1 MALDPLP
8 QQRLAIEAPLGPV
21 LVVAGPGAGKTFCLI
36 ARINHL
42 IHTLGIAPERICA
55 VTFTNRA
62 AEEIAVRLAHTLGD
76 RAEAITR
83 GTIHALCLGLL
94 RDHAAAAGL
103 RKGFGVADEQYQ
115 KVILGRLHVPLEQRG
130 ALLNRFSRHRVQ
142 KQDYEL
148 TPDDARLYREYAG
161 WLAHRN
167 MVDFDDLVAKAEELL
182 RSRGDIADT
191 IAARWDYLLV
201 DEFQDV
207 NAVQYDLLKR
217 LAAPHGNFFAVGDDE
232 QSIFTWTG
240 ADPYVLVRFSHDYEI
255 DRPIVLDK
263 NCRCSRQ
270 IFETARRV
278 LAQNPQLFEKQLS
291 AEQESAHEVGAF
303 TFRDEEE
310 EASWLLEDILA
321 DRAAA
326 GLGWGDYAV
335 LYRRHK
341 VGEYLEGRLV
351 RAGIP
356 CRLARGR
363 SLVEDD
369 VIRYVVAALR
379 IVRDPG
385 DPVALE
391 AFARC
396 VLSAHFLQEVL
407 ASPPF
412 AVSSSPPDPLSTAW
426 RGGTQDDFLA
436 AIRALARRRPAQDP
450 DTKKLWRLVFQVEN
464 LRALARSHRALA
476 PLVDEILSQSVGPY
490 RNALEERHD
499 ELTDPADN
507 PEAVQLAERLA
518 AAIAAEQDIV
528 IDPQEGLEIA
538 LRGMLA
544 AAGVRHVPSTSLGS
558 SEPRGMAPGL
568 VHPGETLVRADG
580 GEHGLALTLFKAL
593 QLLHAKELDAALDR
607 YVTFDFETTDKD
619 VEVCEVV
626 EVGAVRVVE
635 GEIVDRFHTLVKPY
649 RPITPGATKLHGYS
663 DADVRGARSF
673 AEVWPAFRAFVG
685 DDVLIAHN
693 GQHFD
698 IPVLR
703 RLAAGQDGVDS
714 LVFYDTLP
722 LVRSLSRD
730 SAKLEDLALRFG
742 IDAGRA
748 HHALDDAVT
757 LAKVY
762 HELERQRGIRARKAV
777 LVNLLDY
784 LGLALALEQGAG
796 SPQGVPDGPGERE
809 ILFKLA
815 KFYTLG
821 RYSDALAFYEM
832 ERERSGGDP
841 APPVDEVIR
850 RLGGRAL
857 MTRLRAEPD
866 PAQRYPAAVA
876 RLRALMDEPSAPDAA
891 SPPDPLSTTWRG
903 GTLEDSIDRLLGRVA
918 LSTSDGIEVAPDR
931 VNLLTLH
938 STKGLEF
945 SRVYIVGV
953 EDYQIPG
960 VRETKENRQA
970 EIEEARRL
978 LYVGMTRARD
988 RLVLTR
994 VERRFGMEAGGST
1007 FLEEMGLE
1015 GVASP

>member
-1 MALDPLP
+1 
-8 QQRLAIEAPLGPV
+8 
-21 LVVAGPGAGKTFCLI
+21 
-36 ARINHL
+36 
-42 IHTLGIAPERICA
+42 
-55 VTFTNRA
+55 
-62 AEEIAVRLAHTLGD
+62 
-76 RAEAITR
+76 
-83 GTIHALCLGLL
+83 
-94 RDHAAAAGL
+94 
-103 RKGFGVADEQYQ
+103 
-115 KVILGRLHVPLEQRG
+115 
-130 ALLNRFSRHRVQ
+130 
-142 KQDYEL
+142 
-148 TPDDARLYREYAG
+148 
-161 WLAHRN
+161 
-167 MVDFDDLVAKAEELL
+167 MVDFDDLVTKAEELV
-182 RSRGDIADT
+182 RTHGDIADA

-240 ADPYVLVRFSHDYEI
+240 ADPYVLVRFSRDYEI

-291 AEQESAHEVGAF
+291 AEQESAYEVGAF
-303 TFRDEEE
+303 AFRDEEE
-310 EASWLLEDILA
+310 EAAWLLEDILA
-321 DRAAA
+321 DRAAS
-326 GLGWGDYAV
+326 GLGWGDYAI

-369 VIRYVVAALR
+369 VIKYVIAALG

-396 VLSAHFLQEVL
+396 VLSPHFLQEVE
-407 ASPPF
+407 A
-412 AVSSSPPDPLSTAW
+412 AIGSS
-426 RGGTQDDFLA
+426 GDFLA
-436 AIRALARRRPAQDP
+436 SVRTLARRRPAQDP

-464 LRALARSHRALA
+464 LRALTRSHRALV

-499 ELTDPADN
+499 ELTDPAAI
-507 PEAVQLAERLA
+507 PEAVRLAERLA
-518 AAIAAEQDIV
+518 AAIAAEQEIV
-528 IDPQEGLEIA
+528 IAPQEGLEIA
-538 LRGMLA
+538 LRGMLI
-544 AAGVRHVPSTSLGS
+544 AAGLRHVPTSTTSRTS
-558 SEPRGMAPGL
+558 PTSI
-568 VHPGETLVRADG
+568 TS
-580 GEHGLALTLFKAL
+580 ALTLFKAL
-593 QLLHAKELDAALDR
+593 QLLHAEGLDTALER
-607 YVTFDFETTDKD
+607 YVTFDLETTDKD

-626 EVGAVRVVE
+626 EIGAVRVVG
-635 GEIVDRFHTLVKPY
+635 GEIVDRFHSLVRPY
-649 RPITPGATKLHGYS
+649 RPITPGATKVHGYT
-663 DADVRGARSF
+663 DGDVRNARPF
-673 AEVWPAFRAFVG
+673 AEVWPEFRAFIG

-703 RLAAGQDGVDS
+703 RLAAGREGVDT

-722 LVRSLSRD
+722 LVRSLPRD

-757 LAKVY
+757 LAGVY
-762 HELERQRGIRARKAV
+762 RELERLRAVRARKAV

-784 LGLALALEQGAG
+784 LGLALALEPEREQGAG
-796 SPQGVPDGPGERE
+796 SGEQE
-809 ILFKLA
+809 ILFKVA

-821 RYSDALAFYEM
+821 RYSDALSFYEM
-832 ERERSGGDP
+832 ERERSGGDSGP
-841 APPVDEVIR
+841 SVDEVIR

-876 RLRALMDEPSAPDAA
+876 RLRALIDEPSPAEPA

-903 GTLEDSIDRLLGRVA
+903 GTLKERIDRLLDRVA
-918 LSTSDGIEVAPDR
+918 LSTSEGIEVAPDR

-960 VRETKENRQA
+960 LREAKENRQA
-970 EIEEARRL
+970 EIQEARRL
-978 LYVGMTRARD
+978 LYVGMTRTRE

-994 VERRFGMEAGGST
+994 VERRFGMEAGGSS
-1007 FLEEMGLE
+1007 FLEEMGLQADAVGAE
-1015 GVASP
+1015 

>member
-1 MALDPLP
+1 MDFDPLP

-36 ARINHL
+36 ARINYL
-42 IHTLGIAPERICA
+42 INTRGLAPERICA

-62 AEEIAVRLAHTLGD
+62 AEEIAVRLKHTLGD
-76 RAEAITR
+76 RPEGVTR
-83 GTIHALCLGLL
+83 GTIHALCLALL
-94 RDHAAAAGL
+94 REHAEAAGL

-130 ALLNRFSRHRVQ
+130 SLLNRFSRHRVQ
-142 KQDYEL
+142 DYRL
-148 TPDDARLYREYAG
+148 TDDDARLYREYAV

-167 MVDFDDLVAKAEELL
+167 MLDFDDLVVKAEELV
-182 RSRGDIADT
+182 RTHGDIADA

-240 ADPYVLVRFSHDYEI
+240 ADPYVLVRFSRDYEI

-291 AEQESAHEVGAF
+291 AEQESPFEVAAF
-303 TFRDEEE
+303 AFRDEEE
-310 EASWLLEDILA
+310 ETAWLIDDMLA
-321 DRAAA
+321 DRAAS
-326 GLGWGDYAV
+326 GLGWGDYAI

-369 VIRYVVAALR
+369 VIKYVIAALG

-396 VLSAHFLQEVL
+396 VLSPHFLQEVE
-407 ASPPF
+407 A
-412 AVSSSPPDPLSTAW
+412 AIGSS
-426 RGGTQDDFLA
+426 GDFLA
-436 AIRALARRRPAQDP
+436 SVRTLARRRPAQDP

-464 LRALARSHRALA
+464 LHALTRSHRALV

-490 RNALEERHD
+490 RNVLEERHD
-499 ELTDPADN
+499 ELTDPAAI
-507 PEAVQLAERLA
+507 PEAVRLAERLA
-518 AAIAAEQDIV
+518 AAIAAEQEIV
-528 IDPQEGLEIA
+528 IAPQGGLEIA
-538 LRGMLA
+538 LRGMLI
-544 AAGVRHVPSTSLGS
+544 AAGVRHVPTSTTSRTS
-558 SEPRGMAPGL
+558 PTSI
-568 VHPGETLVRADG
+568 TS
-580 GEHGLALTLFKAL
+580 ALTLFKAL
-593 QLLHAKELDAALDR
+593 QLLHAEGLDTALER
-607 YVTFDFETTDKD
+607 YVTFDLETTDKD

-626 EVGAVRVVE
+626 EVGAVRVVG
-635 GEIVDRFHTLVKPY
+635 GEITDRFHTLVQPY
-649 RPITPGATKLHGYS
+649 RPITPGATAIHGYTGR
-663 DADVRGARSF
+663 DVRDARSF
-673 AEVWPAFRAFVG
+673 AEVWPEFRAFIG
-685 DDVLIAHN
+685 DDILIAHN
-693 GQHFD
+693 GQQFD

-703 RLAAGQDGVDS
+703 RLAAGRDGVDG

-757 LAKVY
+757 LARVY
-762 HELERQRGIRARKAV
+762 RELERLRAVRARKAV

-784 LGLALALEQGAG
+784 LGLAFALESERERGAG
-796 SPQGVPDGPGERE
+796 SPKGVPDGPRE
-809 ILFKLA
+809 QEVLFKVA
-815 KFYTLG
+815 KVYTLG

-832 ERERSGGDP
+832 ERERPGENSGP
-841 APPVDEVIR
+841 SVDEVIR

-876 RLRALMDEPSAPDAA
+876 RLRALIDEPSPA
-891 SPPDPLSTTWRG
+891 
-903 GTLEDSIDRLLGRVA
+903 GTLKESIDRLLDRVA
-918 LSTSDGIEVAPDR
+918 LSTSEGIEVAPDR

-960 VRETKENRQA
+960 LREAKENRQA
-970 EIEEARRL
+970 EIQEARRL
-978 LYVGMTRARD
+978 LYVGMTRTRE

-994 VERRFGMEAGGST
+994 VERRFGMEAGGSS
-1007 FLEEMGLE
+1007 FLEEMGLQADAVGAE
-1015 GVASP
+1015 

>member
-8 QQRLAIEAPLGPV
+8 RQRLAIEAPPGPV
-21 LVVAGPGAGKTFCLI
+21 LVIAGPGAGKTFCLI

-42 IHTLGIAPERICA
+42 VGTLGLAPERICA

-62 AEEIAVRLAHTLGD
+62 AEEIALRLKHTLGD
-76 RAEAITR
+76 RAEGVTR
-83 GTIHALCLGLL
+83 GTIHALCLALL
-94 RDHAAAAGL
+94 REHAEVAGL

-130 ALLNRFSRHRVQ
+130 SLLNRFSQHRVQ
-142 KQDYEL
+142 DYRL
-148 TPDDARLYREYAG
+148 TDDDARLYREYAV

-167 MVDFDDLVAKAEELL
+167 MLDFDDLVVKAEELV
-182 RSRGDIADT
+182 RTHGDIADA

-240 ADPYVLVRFSHDYEI
+240 ADPYVLVRFSRDYEI

-278 LAQNPQLFEKQLS
+278 LAQNPQLFAKQLS
-291 AEQESAHEVGAF
+291 AEQESAYEVGAF
-303 TFRDEEE
+303 GFRDEEE
-310 EASWLLEDILA
+310 EAAWLLEDILA
-321 DRAAA
+321 DRAVA
-326 GLGWGDYAV
+326 GLGWGDYAI

-341 VGEYLEGRLV
+341 VGEYVEGRLV

-369 VIRYVVAALR
+369 VIKYVIAALG

-396 VLSAHFLQEVL
+396 VLSPHFLQEVL

-412 AVSSSPPDPLSTAW
+412 PLSASKASPPDP
-426 RGGTQDDFLA
+426 GDFLV
-436 AIRALARRRPAQDP
+436 AIRTLARRRPAQDP

-464 LRALARSHRALA
+464 LRALTRSHRALV

-499 ELTDPADN
+499 ELTDPAVI
-507 PEAVQLAERLA
+507 PEAVRLAERLA
-518 AAIAAEQDIV
+518 AAIAAEQEIV
-528 IDPQEGLEIA
+528 IAPQGGLEIA
-538 LRGMLA
+538 LRGMLI
-544 AAGVRHVPSTSLGS
+544 AAGVRHLPTSTNLHQPPPTSLPS
-558 SEPRGMAPGL
+558 
-568 VHPGETLVRADG
+568 
-580 GEHGLALTLFKAL
+580 ALILFKAL
-593 QLLHAKELDAALDR
+593 QLLHARELDTALER
-607 YVTFDFETTDKD
+607 YVTFDLETTDKD

-626 EVGAVRVVE
+626 EIGAVRVVG
-635 GEIVDRFHTLVKPY
+635 GEIVDRYHSLVRPY
-649 RPITPGATKLHGYS
+649 RPITPGATKVHGYT
-663 DADVRGARSF
+663 DGDVRNARPF
-673 AEVWPAFRAFVG
+673 AEVWPEFRAFIG

-703 RLAAGQDGVDS
+703 RLAAGREGVDT

-757 LAKVY
+757 LARVY
-762 HELERQRGIRARKAV
+762 RELERLRAVRARKAV

-784 LGLALALEQGAG
+784 LGLALALEPEREQEAG
-796 SPQGVPDGPGERE
+796 SGERE
-809 ILFKLA
+809 ILFKVA

-832 ERERSGGDP
+832 ERERSGGDSGP
-841 APPVDEVIR
+841 SVDEVIR

-876 RLRALMDEPSAPDAA
+876 RLRALIDEPAPA
-891 SPPDPLSTTWRG
+891 
-903 GTLEDSIDRLLGRVA
+903 GTLKESIDRLLDRVA
-918 LSTSDGIEVAPDR
+918 LSTSEGIEVAPDR

-945 SRVYIVGV
+945 S
-953 EDYQIPG
+953 
-960 VRETKENRQA
+960 VRR
-970 EIEEARRL
+970 
-978 LYVGMTRARD
+978 
-988 RLVLTR
+988 
-994 VERRFGMEAGGST
+994 
-1007 FLEEMGLE
+1007 
-1015 GVASP
+1015 

>member
-1 MALDPLP
+1 MDFAPLP
-8 QQRLAIEAPLGPV
+8 QQRRAIEAPPGPV

-36 ARINHL
+36 ARITHL
-42 IHTLGIAPERICA
+42 VDTVGVAPERICA

-62 AEEIAVRLAHTLGD
+62 AEEIALRLKHTLEH
-76 RAEAITR
+76 RAEGITR
-83 GTIHALCLGLL
+83 GTIHALCLALL
-94 RDHAAAAGL
+94 REHAEAAGL

-115 KVILGRLHVPLEQRG
+115 KVILGRLHVPHEQRSS
-130 ALLNRFSRHRVQ
+130 LLNRFSRHRVQ
-142 KQDYEL
+142 KRDYEL
-148 TPDDARLYREYAG
+148 TADDARLYREYAA

-167 MVDFDDLVAKAEELL
+167 MLDFDDLVTKAEELL
-182 RSRGDIADT
+182 RTHGDIADAV
-191 IAARWDYLLV
+191 AARWDYLLV

-207 NAVQYDLLKR
+207 NPVQYDLLKR

-240 ADPYVLVRFSHDYEI
+240 ADPYVLVRFSRESAI

-278 LAQNPQLFEKQLS
+278 LAHNPQLFEKQLS
-291 AEQESAHEVGAF
+291 ADQESAYEVGAF
-303 TFRDEEE
+303 AFRDEEE
-310 EASWLLEDILA
+310 EASWLLDDILA
-321 DRAAA
+321 DRTAA
-326 GLGWGDYAV
+326 GLEWGDYAI

-341 VGEYLEGRLV
+341 LGEYLEGRLV

-363 SLVEDD
+363 ALVEDD
-369 VIRYVVAALR
+369 VIKYVIAALR

-396 VLSAHFLQEVL
+396 VLSPHFLQEVE
-407 ASPPF
+407 AAISGQGP
-412 AVSSSPPDPLSTAW
+412 
-426 RGGTQDDFLA
+426 GDFLPS
-436 AIRALARRRPAQDP
+436 IRTLARRRPAQDP

-464 LRALARSHRALA
+464 LRALPRSHRTLA

-490 RNALEERHD
+490 RNALEERYD
-499 ELTDPADN
+499 ELTDPADS
-507 PEAVQLAERLA
+507 PEAVGLAARLA
-518 AAIAAEQDIV
+518 GAIAGERDIV
-528 IDPQEGLEIA
+528 IESQGGLEIA

-544 AAGVRHVPSTSLGS
+544 AAGVRNLPSRVSGPSRPQGT
-558 SEPRGMAPGL
+558 APGL
-568 VHPGETLVRADG
+568 THPGETLVKADG

-593 QLLHAKELDAALDR
+593 QLLQAKELDPVLER
-607 YVTFDFETTDKD
+607 YVTFDLETTDKD

-626 EVGAVRVVE
+626 EIGAVRVV
-635 GEIVDRFHTLVKPY
+635 GGDIVDRFHRLVQPY
-649 RPITPGATKLHGYS
+649 RPITPGATKVHGYT
-663 DADVRGARSF
+663 DADVRDARSF
-673 AEVWPAFRAFVG
+673 AEVWPEFRAFIG

-703 RLAAGQDGVDS
+703 RLADGRDGVDS

-757 LAKVY
+757 LARVY
-762 HELERQRGIRARKAV
+762 RELERLRAVRARKAV

-784 LGLALALEQGAG
+784 LGLALALEPRTEQGAG
-796 SPQGVPDGPGERE
+796 SGERDL
-809 ILFKLA
+809 LFKVA

-832 ERERSGGDP
+832 ERERSGAAA
-841 APPVDEVIR
+841 APPVDEVIK

-876 RLRALMDEPSAPDAA
+876 RLRALMDGDPSAT
-891 SPPDPLSTTWRG
+891 LSDG
-903 GTLEDSIDRLLGRVA
+903 IDRLLERVA
-918 LSTSDGIEVAPDR
+918 LSTSR
-931 VNLLTLH
+931 
-938 STKGLEF
+938 
-945 SRVYIVGV
+945 
-953 EDYQIPG
+953 
-960 VRETKENRQA
+960 
-970 EIEEARRL
+970 
-978 LYVGMTRARD
+978 
-988 RLVLTR
+988 
-994 VERRFGMEAGGST
+994 
-1007 FLEEMGLE
+1007 
-1015 GVASP
+1015 

>member
-1 MALDPLP
+1 MTGPGKRLFQESFSAASPRFSGMEFDPLP
-8 QQRLAIEAPLGPV
+8 QQRRAIAAPLGPV

-42 IHTLGIAPERICA
+42 IGTLGIAPERICA

-62 AEEIAVRLAHTLGD
+62 AEEIAVRLKHTLRD
-76 RAEAITR
+76 RADGITR
-83 GTIHALCLGLL
+83 GTIHALCLALL
-94 RDHAAAAGL
+94 REHAEAAGL

-115 KVILGRLHVPLEQRG
+115 KVILGRLRVPLEQRG
-130 ALLNRFSRHRVQ
+130 PLLNRFSRHRVQ
-142 KQDYEL
+142 PYEL
-148 TPDDARLYREYAG
+148 TADDARLYREYTA

-167 MVDFDDLVAKAEELL
+167 MLDFDDLVTKAEELL
-182 RSRGDIADT
+182 RRRGDVADA

-240 ADPYVLVRFSHDYEI
+240 ADPYVLVRFSRDYEI

-291 AEQESAHEVGAF
+291 AEQESAYEVGAF
-303 TFRDEEE
+303 AFRDEEE
-310 EASWLLEDILA
+310 EAAWLLEDILA
-321 DRAAA
+321 DRAAS
-326 GLGWGDYAV
+326 GLGWGDYAI

-363 SLVEDD
+363 SLVEYD
-369 VIRYVVAALR
+369 VIKYVIAALG

-396 VLSAHFLQEVL
+396 VLSPHFLQEVE
-407 ASPPF
+407 A
-412 AVSSSPPDPLSTAW
+412 AIGSS
-426 RGGTQDDFLA
+426 GDFLA
-436 AIRALARRRPAQDP
+436 SVRTLARRRPAQDP

-464 LRALARSHRALA
+464 LRALTRSHRALV

-499 ELTDPADN
+499 ELTDPAVI
-507 PEAVQLAERLA
+507 PEAVRLAERLA
-518 AAIAAEQDIV
+518 AAIAAEQEIV
-528 IDPQEGLEIA
+528 IAPQGGLEIA
-538 LRGMLA
+538 LRGMLI
-544 AAGVRHVPSTSLGS
+544 AAGVRHLPTSTNLHQPPPTSLPS
-558 SEPRGMAPGL
+558 
-568 VHPGETLVRADG
+568 
-580 GEHGLALTLFKAL
+580 ALILFKAL
-593 QLLHAKELDAALDR
+593 QLLHARELDTALER
-607 YVTFDFETTDKD
+607 YVTFDLETTDKD
-619 VEVCEVV
+619 VEVCEVI
-626 EVGAVRVVE
+626 EIGAVRVVG
-635 GEIVDRFHTLVKPY
+635 GEIVDRFHSLVRPY
-649 RPITPGATKLHGYS
+649 RPITPGATKVHGYT
-663 DADVRGARSF
+663 DGDVRNARPF
-673 AEVWPAFRAFVG
+673 AEVWPEFRAFIG

-703 RLAAGQDGVDS
+703 RLAAGWEGVDT

-757 LAKVY
+757 LARVY
-762 HELERQRGIRARKAV
+762 RELERLRAVRARKAV

-784 LGLALALEQGAG
+784 LGLALALEPEREQGAG
-796 SPQGVPDGPGERE
+796 SREQE
-809 ILFKLA
+809 ILFKVA

-832 ERERSGGDP
+832 ERERSGGNSG
-841 APPVDEVIR
+841 PPVDEVIR

-876 RLRALMDEPSAPDAA
+876 RLRALIDEPSPA
-891 SPPDPLSTTWRG
+891 
-903 GTLEDSIDRLLGRVA
+903 GTLKERIDRLLDRVA
-918 LSTSDGIEVAPDR
+918 LSTSEGIEVAPDR

-960 VRETKENRQA
+960 LREAKENRQA
-970 EIEEARRL
+970 EIQEARRL
-978 LYVGMTRARD
+978 LYVGMTRTRE

-994 VERRFGMEAGGST
+994 VERRFGMDTGGNG

-1015 GVASP
+1015 AMQAE

>member
-1 MALDPLP
+1 MDFDPLP

-42 IHTLGIAPERICA
+42 INTRGLAPERVCA

-62 AEEIAVRLAHTLGD
+62 AEEIAVRLKHTLGD
-76 RAEAITR
+76 RAEGVTR
-83 GTIHALCLGLL
+83 GTIHALCLALL
-94 RDHAAAAGL
+94 REHAEAAGL

-130 ALLNRFSRHRVQ
+130 SLLNRFSRHRVQ
-142 KQDYEL
+142 DYRL
-148 TPDDARLYREYAG
+148 TDDDARLYREYAV

-167 MVDFDDLVAKAEELL
+167 MLDFDDLVVKAEELV
-182 RSRGDIADT
+182 RTHGDIADA

-240 ADPYVLVRFSHDYEI
+240 ADPYVLVRFSRDYEI

-291 AEQESAHEVGAF
+291 AEQESAYEVGAF
-303 TFRDEEE
+303 AFRDEEE
-310 EASWLLEDILA
+310 EAAWLLEDILA
-321 DRAAA
+321 DRAAS
-326 GLGWGDYAV
+326 GLGWGDYAI

-369 VIRYVVAALR
+369 VIKYVIAALG

-396 VLSAHFLQEVL
+396 VLSPHFLQEVL

-412 AVSSSPPDPLSTAW
+412 PLSASKASPPDP
-426 RGGTQDDFLA
+426 GDFLA

-464 LRALARSHRALA
+464 LRALTRSHRALV

-499 ELTDPADN
+499 ELTDPATI
-507 PEAVQLAERLA
+507 PEAVRLAGRLA
-518 AAIAAEQDIV
+518 AAIAAEQEIV
-528 IDPQEGLEIA
+528 IAPQGGLEIA
-538 LRGMLA
+538 LRGMLI
-544 AAGVRHVPSTSLGS
+544 AAGVRHLPTSTNLHQPPPTSLPS
-558 SEPRGMAPGL
+558 
-568 VHPGETLVRADG
+568 
-580 GEHGLALTLFKAL
+580 ALILFKAL
-593 QLLHAKELDAALDR
+593 QLLHARELDTALER
-607 YVTFDFETTDKD
+607 YVTFDLETTDKD
-619 VEVCEVV
+619 VEVCEVI
-626 EVGAVRVVE
+626 EIGAVRVVG
-635 GEIVDRFHTLVKPY
+635 GEIVDRFHSLVRPY
-649 RPITPGATKLHGYS
+649 RPITPGATKVHGYT
-663 DADVRGARSF
+663 DGDVRNARPF
-673 AEVWPAFRAFVG
+673 AEVWPEFRAFIG

-703 RLAAGQDGVDS
+703 RLAAGREGVDT

-757 LAKVY
+757 LARVY
-762 HELERQRGIRARKAV
+762 RELERLRAVRARKAV

-784 LGLALALEQGAG
+784 LGLALALEPEREQGAG
-796 SPQGVPDGPGERE
+796 SGERE
-809 ILFKLA
+809 ILFKVA

-832 ERERSGGDP
+832 ERERSGGDAGP
-841 APPVDEVIR
+841 SVDEVIR

-876 RLRALMDEPSAPDAA
+876 RLRALIDEPSPAEPA
-891 SPPDPLSTTWRG
+891 SPPDALSTTWRG
-903 GTLEDSIDRLLGRVA
+903 GTLRESIDRLLDRVA
-918 LSTSDGIEVAPDR
+918 LSTSEGIELAPDR

-960 VRETKENRQA
+960 LREAKENRQA
-970 EIEEARRL
+970 EIQEARRL
-978 LYVGMTRARD
+978 LYVGMTRTQE

-994 VERRFGMEAGGST
+994 VERRFGMEAGGSS

-1015 GVASP
+1015 AQGVGAG

>member
-42 IHTLGIAPERICA
+42 IDRRGLAPERICA
-55 VTFTNRA
+55 LTFTNRA
-62 AEEIAVRLAHTLGD
+62 AEEIAVRLKHTLGE

-83 GTIHALCLGLL
+83 GTIHALCLALL
-94 RDHAAAAGL
+94 REHAEAAGL
-103 RKGFGVADEQYQ
+103 RKGFGVADEPYQ

-148 TPDDARLYREYAG
+148 TKDDARLYREYAA

-167 MVDFDDLVAKAEELL
+167 MLDFDDLVSKAEELL
-182 RSRGDIADT
+182 RTRGDIADL
-191 IAARWDYLLV
+191 IADRWDYLLV

-207 NAVQYDLLKR
+207 NDVQYSLLKR
-217 LAAPHGNFFAVGDDE
+217 IAAPHGNFFAVGDDE

-240 ADPYVLVRFSHDYEI
+240 ADPYVLVRFGRDYGIE
-255 DRPIVLDK
+255 RPIVLDK

-278 LAQNPQLFEKQLS
+278 LAHNPQLFEKQLS
-291 AEQESAHEVGAF
+291 AEQESPHEVTAF
-303 TFRDEEE
+303 AFRDEAE
-310 EASWLLEDILA
+310 EASWLLDDLRG
-321 DRAAA
+321 DCAAS
-326 GLGWGDYAV
+326 GLGWGDYAI

-341 VGEYLEGRLV
+341 IGEYVEGRLV

-369 VIRYVVAALR
+369 VIKYVIAALR
-379 IVRDPG
+379 IVRDPS

-396 VLSAHFLQEVL
+396 VLSAHFLQEVE
-407 ASPPF
+407 A
-412 AVSSSPPDPLSTAW
+412 AI
-426 RGGTQDDFLA
+426 GGSGDFLA
-436 AIRALARRRPAQDP
+436 AVRALARHRPAQHP
-450 DTKKLWRLVFQVEN
+450 DTKKLWRLVYQVEN
-464 LRALARSHRALA
+464 LRALTRSHRGLV

-507 PEAVQLAERLA
+507 PEAARLA
-518 AAIAAEQDIV
+518 QRLEQAIAGGRAIAIAPQD
-528 IDPQEGLEIA
+528 GLEIA
-538 LRGMLA
+538 LRGMLI
-544 AAGVRHVPSTSLGS
+544 AAGVRQVPSTSSGF
-558 SEPRGMAPGL
+558 APPDD
-568 VHPGETLVRADG
+568 VITAEDG

-593 QLLHAKELDAALDR
+593 QLLHAEQLDVALER
-607 YVTFDFETTDKD
+607 YVTFDLETTDKD

-626 EVGAVRVVE
+626 EVGAVRVVQ
-635 GEIVDRFHTLVKPY
+635 GEIVERFHTLVQPY
-649 RPITPGATKLHGYS
+649 RPITPGASAVHGYT
-663 DADVRGARSF
+663 DGDVRDARSF
-673 AEVWPAFRAFVG
+673 AEVWPALRAFVG
-685 DDVLIAHN
+685 DDILIAHN
-693 GQHFD
+693 GQQFD

-703 RLAAGQDGVDS
+703 RLATGRDGVDS

-730 SAKLEDLALRFG
+730 SAKLEDLALRYG
-742 IDAGRA
+742 VDAGRA

-757 LAKVY
+757 LARVY
-762 HELERQRGIRARKAV
+762 RELERLRGIRARKAV

-784 LGLALALEQGAG
+784 LGLGLALE
-796 SPQGVPDGPGERE
+796 PQAKSGERDM
-809 ILFKLA
+809 LFKLA

-832 ERERSGGDP
+832 ERERTGGDP

-850 RLGGRAL
+850 QLGGRAL
-857 MTRLRAEPD
+857 MTRLRAQPD
-866 PAQRYPAAVA
+866 PGQRYPAAVA
-876 RLRALMDEPSAPDAA
+876 RLRALK
-891 SPPDPLSTTWRG
+891 
-903 GTLEDSIDRLLGRVA
+903 IGRA
-918 LSTSDGIEVAPDR
+918 
-931 VNLLTLH
+931 
-938 STKGLEF
+938 
-945 SRVYIVGV
+945 
-953 EDYQIPG
+953 
-960 VRETKENRQA
+960 
-970 EIEEARRL
+970 
-978 LYVGMTRARD
+978 
-988 RLVLTR
+988 
-994 VERRFGMEAGGST
+994 
-1007 FLEEMGLE
+1007 
-1015 GVASP
+1015 

>member
-1 MALDPLP
+1 MDFDPLP

-42 IHTLGIAPERICA
+42 INTRGLAPERICA

-62 AEEIAVRLAHTLGD
+62 AEEIAVRLKHTLGD
-76 RAEAITR
+76 RAESVTR
-83 GTIHALCLGLL
+83 GTIHALCLALL
-94 RDHAAAAGL
+94 REHAEAAGL

-130 ALLNRFSRHRVQ
+130 SLLNRFSRRRVQ
-142 KQDYEL
+142 DYRL
-148 TPDDARLYREYAG
+148 TDDDARLYREYAV

-167 MVDFDDLVAKAEELL
+167 MLDFDDLVVKAEELV
-182 RSRGDIADT
+182 RTHGDIADA

-240 ADPYVLVRFSHDYEI
+240 ADPYVLVRFSRDYEI
-255 DRPIVLDK
+255 ERPIVLDK

-291 AEQESAHEVGAF
+291 AEQEV
-303 TFRDEEE
+303 
-310 EASWLLEDILA
+310 
-321 DRAAA
+321 
-326 GLGWGDYAV
+326 
-335 LYRRHK
+335 
-341 VGEYLEGRLV
+341 EYD
-351 RAGIP
+351 AIK
-356 CRLARGR
+356 
-363 SLVEDD
+363 
-369 VIRYVVAALR
+369 YVVAALR

-385 DPVALE
+385 DSVALE

-396 VLSAHFLQEVL
+396 VLSAHFLQEVEG
-407 ASPPF
+407 AIG
-412 AVSSSPPDPLSTAW
+412 SS
-426 RGGTQDDFLA
+426 GDFLA
-436 AIRALARRRPAQDP
+436 SVRALARRRPAHDP

-476 PLVDEILSQSVGPY
+476 PLVNEILSQSVGPY
-490 RNALEERHD
+490 RNALEERYD
-499 ELTDPADN
+499 ELTDPAAI
-507 PEAVQLAERLA
+507 PEAVRLADELA
-518 AAIAAEQDIV
+518 AAISADRNIV
-528 IDPQEGLEIA
+528 IPPQGGVEIA
-538 LRGMLA
+538 LRGMLI
-544 AAGVRHVPSTSLGS
+544 AAGIRHVQTSTNLHQPPPTTPS
-558 SEPRGMAPGL
+558 AL
-568 VHPGETLVRADG
+568 V
-580 GEHGLALTLFKAL
+580 LFKAL
-593 QLLHAKELDAALDR
+593 QLLHAKELDTPLER
-607 YVTFDFETTDKD
+607 YVTFDLETTDKD
-619 VEVCEVV
+619 VDVCEVV
-626 EVGAVRVVE
+626 EVGAVRVVG

-649 RPITPGATKLHGYS
+649 RPITPGATKVHGYT
-663 DADVRGARSF
+663 DAAVHEAPSF
-673 AEVWPAFRAFVG
+673 AEVWPAFRAFIG

-703 RLAAGQDGVDS
+703 RLAAGRDGVDS

-757 LAKVY
+757 LARVY
-762 HELERQRGIRARKAV
+762 RELERLRGIRARKAV

-784 LGLALALEQGAG
+784 LGLGLALE
-796 SPQGVPDGPGERE
+796 PQAKSGERDM
-809 ILFKLA
+809 LFKLA

-832 ERERSGGDP
+832 ERERTGGDP

-866 PAQRYPAAVA
+866 PEQRYPAAVA
-876 RLRALMDEPSAPDAA
+876 RLRALMEED
-891 SPPDPLSTTWRG
+891 SPQ
-903 GTLEDSIDRLLGRVA
+903 TLEESVDRLLGRIA

-931 VNLLTLH
+931 INLLTLH

-945 SRVYIVGV
+945 SRVYIVGL

-960 VRETKENRQA
+960 LRETKENRQA

-978 LYVGMTRARD
+978 VYVGMTRARD
-988 RLVLTR
+988 RLLLTR
-994 VERRFGMEAGGST
+994 VERRFGMEAGGSS
-1007 FLEEMGLE
+1007 FLEEMGLGAE
-1015 GVASP
+1015 AVGTE

>member
-42 IHTLGIAPERICA
+42 IDTLGIAPERICA

-62 AEEIAVRLAHTLGD
+62 AEEIAVRLSHTLGD

-94 RDHAAAAGL
+94 RDHAEAAGL

-148 TPDDARLYREYAG
+148 TPDDARLYREYAA

-240 ADPYVLVRFSHDYEI
+240 ADPYVLVRFSRDYEI

-291 AEQESAHEVGAF
+291 AERESAHEVGAF
-303 TFRDEEE
+303 AFRDEAE

-321 DRAAA
+321 DRPAA

-363 SLVEDD
+363 ALVEDD
-369 VIRYVVAALR
+369 VIKYVIAALR

-396 VLSAHFLQEVL
+396 VLSAHFLQEVE
-407 ASPPF
+407 AAISTSPPGPL
-412 AVSSSPPDPLSTAW
+412 STTESSPPDPLSTTW
-426 RGGTQDDFLA
+426 RGGTQGNFLA
-436 AIRALARRRPAQDP
+436 AIRTLARRRPAQDP

-464 LRALARSHRALA
+464 LRALPRSHRALA

-490 RNALEERHD
+490 KNALEERHD
-499 ELTDPADN
+499 ELTDPADI
-507 PEAVQLAERLA
+507 PEAVRLAERLDSPIA
-518 AAIAAEQDIV
+518 GERSIAIESN
-528 IDPQEGLEIA
+528 EGGLEIA

-544 AAGVRHVPSTSLGS
+544 AAGVRHVPSGAEGDLVL
-558 SEPRGMAPGL
+558 RG
-568 VHPGETLVRADG
+568 ADG
-580 GEHGLALTLFKAL
+580 GAYGLALTLFKAL
-593 QLLHAKELDAALDR
+593 QLLHAKRLDTALER
-607 YVTFDFETTDKD
+607 YVTFDLETTDKD
-619 VEVCEVV
+619 VDVCEVV
-626 EVGAVRVVE
+626 EVGAVRVVG
-635 GEIVDRFHTLVKPY
+635 GEIL
-649 RPITPGATKLHGYS
+649 
-663 DADVRGARSF
+663 AR
-673 AEVWPAFRAFVG
+673 
-685 DDVLIAHN
+685 
-693 GQHFD
+693 
-698 IPVLR
+698 
-703 RLAAGQDGVDS
+703 
-714 LVFYDTLP
+714 
-722 LVRSLSRD
+722 
-730 SAKLEDLALRFG
+730 
-742 IDAGRA
+742 
-748 HHALDDAVT
+748 
-757 LAKVY
+757 
-762 HELERQRGIRARKAV
+762 
-777 LVNLLDY
+777 
-784 LGLALALEQGAG
+784 
-796 SPQGVPDGPGERE
+796 
-809 ILFKLA
+809 
-815 KFYTLG
+815 
-821 RYSDALAFYEM
+821 
-832 ERERSGGDP
+832 
-841 APPVDEVIR
+841 
-850 RLGGRAL
+850 
-857 MTRLRAEPD
+857 
-866 PAQRYPAAVA
+866 
-876 RLRALMDEPSAPDAA
+876 
-891 SPPDPLSTTWRG
+891 
-903 GTLEDSIDRLLGRVA
+903 
-918 LSTSDGIEVAPDR
+918 
-931 VNLLTLH
+931 
-938 STKGLEF
+938 
-945 SRVYIVGV
+945 
-953 EDYQIPG
+953 
-960 VRETKENRQA
+960 
-970 EIEEARRL
+970 
-978 LYVGMTRARD
+978 
-988 RLVLTR
+988 
-994 VERRFGMEAGGST
+994 
-1007 FLEEMGLE
+1007 
-1015 GVASP
+1015 

>member
-1 MALDPLP
+1 MDFEPLP
-8 QQRLAIEAPLGPV
+8 QQCLAIEAPLGPV

-36 ARINHL
+36 ARIKHL
-42 IHTLGIAPERICA
+42 IHARGLAPERICA

-62 AEEIAVRLAHTLGD
+62 AEEIAVRLKHTLGD
-76 RAEAITR
+76 RAEGVTL

-94 RDHAAAAGL
+94 REHAEAAGL

-115 KVILGRLHVPLEQRG
+115 KVILGRLHVPLEHRG
-130 ALLNRFSRHRVQ
+130 SLLNRFSRHRVQ
-142 KQDYEL
+142 DYRL
-148 TPDDARLYREYAG
+148 TDDDARLYREYAV

-167 MVDFDDLVAKAEELL
+167 MLDFDDLVVKAEELV
-182 RSRGDIADT
+182 RTHGDIADA

-240 ADPYVLVRFSHDYEI
+240 ADPYVLIRFSRDYEI

-291 AEQESAHEVGAF
+291 AEQESPFEVGAF
-303 TFRDEEE
+303 AFRDEEE
-310 EASWLLEDILA
+310 ETAWLIDDMLA
-321 DRAAA
+321 DRAAS
-326 GLGWGDYAV
+326 GLGWGDYAI

-369 VIRYVVAALR
+369 VIKYVIAALG

-396 VLSAHFLQEVL
+396 VLSPHFLQEVL

-412 AVSSSPPDPLSTAW
+412 PLSANAE
-426 RGGTQDDFLA
+426 RGDVGDFLSA
-436 AIRALARRRPAQDP
+436 VRTLARRRPAQDP

-464 LRALARSHRALA
+464 LRALTRSHRALV

-490 RNALEERHD
+490 RTAWEGGQDERA
-499 ELTDPADN
+499 DPAAI
-507 PEAVQLAERLA
+507 PEAVRLAERLA
-518 AAIAAEQDIV
+518 AAIAAEQEIV
-528 IDPQEGLEIA
+528 IAPQGGLEIA
-538 LRGMLA
+538 LRGMLIV
-544 AAGVRHVPSTSLGS
+544 AGLRHVPTSTTSRTS
-558 SEPRGMAPGL
+558 PTSI
-568 VHPGETLVRADG
+568 TS
-580 GEHGLALTLFKAL
+580 ALTLFKAL
-593 QLLHAKELDAALDR
+593 QLLHAEELDTALER
-607 YVTFDFETTDKD
+607 YVTFDLETTDKD
-619 VEVCEVV
+619 AEVCEVV
-626 EVGAVRVVE
+626 EVGAVRVVG
-635 GEIVDRFHTLVKPY
+635 GEIVDRFHSLVQPY
-649 RPITPGATKLHGYS
+649 RPITPGATKVHGYT
-663 DADVRGARSF
+663 DADVRAARSF
-673 AEVWPAFRAFVG
+673 ADVWPEFRAFLG

-693 GQHFD
+693 GQPFD

-703 RLAAGQDGVDS
+703 RLAAGRDGVDS

-730 SAKLEDLALRFG
+730 SGKLEDLALRFG

-757 LAKVY
+757 LARVY
-762 HELERQRGIRARKAV
+762 RELERQRGIQARKPV

-784 LGLALALEQGAG
+784 LGLALALEQGAR
-796 SPQGVPDGPGERE
+796 SKEQAL
-809 ILFKLA
+809 LFNVA

-832 ERERSGGDP
+832 ERQRSGALG

-850 RLGGRAL
+850 RLGGPAL

-866 PAQRYPAAVA
+866 PAQRYPAAGA
-876 RLRALMDEPSAPDAA
+876 RLRALVGEPSPP
-891 SPPDPLSTTWRG
+891 PPDPRSPTGEG
-903 GTLEDSIDRLLGRVA
+903 GGALGEGID
-918 LSTSDGIEVAPDR
+918 
-931 VNLLTLH
+931 
-938 STKGLEF
+938 GL
-945 SRVYIVGV
+945 
-953 EDYQIPG
+953 
-960 VRETKENRQA
+960 
-970 EIEEARRL
+970 RR
-978 LYVGMTRARD
+978 
-988 RLVLTR
+988 
-994 VERRFGMEAGGST
+994 
-1007 FLEEMGLE
+1007 
-1015 GVASP
+1015 

>member
-1 MALDPLP
+1 MAFDPLP
-8 QQRLAIEAPLGPV
+8 QQCLAIEAPLGPV

-36 ARINHL
+36 ARINYL
-42 IHTLGIAPERICA
+42 IDALHVAPERICA

-62 AEEIAVRLAHTLGD
+62 AEEIAIRLKHTLGE
-76 RAEAITR
+76 RAEPITR
-83 GTIHALCLGLL
+83 GTIHALCLALL
-94 RDHAAAAGL
+94 REHAEAAGL

-115 KVILGRLHVPLEQRG
+115 KAILGRLHVPQEQRG
-130 ALLNRFSRHRVQ
+130 SLLNRFSRHRVQ
-142 KQDYEL
+142 KRDYEL
-148 TPDDARLYREYAG
+148 TADDARLYREYAA

-167 MVDFDDLVAKAEELL
+167 MLDFDDLVSKAEELL
-182 RSRGDIADT
+182 RTHGDIADAV
-191 IAARWDYLLV
+191 AARWDYLLV

-240 ADPYVLVRFSHDYEI
+240 ADPYVLVRFSREYAI

-278 LAQNPQLFEKQLS
+278 LAHNPQLFEKQLS
-291 AEQESAHEVGAF
+291 ADQESAYDVGAF
-303 TFRDEEE
+303 AFRDEEE
-310 EASWLLEDILA
+310 EASWLLDDILA
-321 DRAAA
+321 DRTAA
-326 GLGWGDYAV
+326 GLEWGDYAI

-341 VGEYLEGRLV
+341 LGEYLEGRLV

-363 SLVEDD
+363 ALVEDD
-369 VIRYVVAALR
+369 VIKYVMAALR

-412 AVSSSPPDPLSTAW
+412 PLEA
-426 RGGTQDDFLA
+426 DFLA
-436 AIRALARRRPAQDP
+436 AIRTLARRRPAQDP

-464 LRALARSHRALA
+464 LRALPRSHRTLA

-499 ELTDPADN
+499 ELTDPADS
-507 PEAVQLAERLA
+507 PEAVRLA
-518 AAIAAEQDIV
+518 ARLAGAIASERDIV
-528 IDPQEGLEIA
+528 IEPQGGLEIA

-544 AAGVRHVPSTSLGS
+544 AAGVRHVPSAAAARR
-558 SEPRGMAPGL
+558 E
-568 VHPGETLVRADG
+568 VGEVGEVVIGAQDG
-580 GEHGLALTLFKAL
+580 GPHGLALTLFKAL
-593 QLLHAKELDAALDR
+593 QNLHSLDILDTLSR
-607 YVTFDFETTDKD
+607 YVTFDLETTDKD

-626 EVGAVRVVE
+626 EIGAVRVV
-635 GEIVDRFHTLVKPY
+635 GGDIVDRFHTLVQPY
-649 RPITPGATKLHGYS
+649 RPITPGATKVHGYT
-663 DADVRGARSF
+663 DADVRDARSF
-673 AEVWPAFRAFVG
+673 AEVWPEFRAFIG

-703 RLAAGQDGVDS
+703 RLAAGRDGVDS
-714 LVFYDTLP
+714 LVLYDTLP

-757 LAKVY
+757 LARVY
-762 HELERQRGIRARKAV
+762 RELERQRGIRARKAV

-784 LGLALALEQGAG
+784 LGLAFALEQGAG
-796 SPQGVPDGPGERE
+796 SRE
-809 ILFKLA
+809 QDMLFKLA

-832 ERERSGGDP
+832 ERGRTG
-841 APPVDEVIR
+841 AATTPPVDEVIR

-876 RLRALMDEPSAPDAA
+876 RLRALIDGDPA
-891 SPPDPLSTTWRG
+891 STLSDR
-903 GTLEDSIDRLLGRVA
+903 IDRLLERVA
-918 LSTSDGIEVAPDR
+918 LSTSEGIEVAPDR
-931 VNLLTLH
+931 INLLTLH

-960 VRETKENRQA
+960 LRETKENRQA

-978 LYVGMTRARD
+978 LYVGMTRARE

-994 VERRFGMEAGGST
+994 VERRFGMEAGGSG
-1007 FLEEMGLE
+1007 FLDEMGLTA
-1015 GVASP
+1015 GTDVGAGSFPGARPL

>member
-1 MALDPLP
+1 
-8 QQRLAIEAPLGPV
+8 
-21 LVVAGPGAGKTFCLI
+21 
-36 ARINHL
+36 
-42 IHTLGIAPERICA
+42 
-55 VTFTNRA
+55 
-62 AEEIAVRLAHTLGD
+62 
-76 RAEAITR
+76 
-83 GTIHALCLGLL
+83 
-94 RDHAAAAGL
+94 L

-130 ALLNRFSRHRVQ
+130 SLLNRFSRHRVQ
-142 KQDYEL
+142 KLDYAL
-148 TPDDARLYREYAG
+148 TADDARLYREYAV

-167 MVDFDDLVAKAEELL
+167 MLDFDDLVTKAEELL
-182 RSRGDIADT
+182 RTRGDIADA

-217 LAAPHGNFFAVGDDE
+217 VAVPHGNFFAVGDDE

-240 ADPYVLVRFSHDYEI
+240 ADPYVLVRFGRDYEI

-291 AEQESAHEVGAF
+291 AEQESPYEVGAF
-303 TFRDEEE
+303 AFRDEEE
-310 EASWLLEDILA
+310 EASWLLEDILG
-321 DRAAA
+321 DHAAS

-369 VIRYVVAALR
+369 VIKYVIAALR

-412 AVSSSPPDPLSTAW
+412 PLSANAE
-426 RGGTQDDFLA
+426 RGDAGDFLA
-436 AIRALARRRPAQDP
+436 AVRTLARRRPAQDP

-464 LRALARSHRALA
+464 LRALPRAHQALA

-499 ELTDPADN
+499 ELSDPADN
-507 PEAVQLAERLA
+507 PEAVRLAERLSR
-518 AAIAAEQDIV
+518 AIAGEQGIV
-528 IDPQEGLEIA
+528 IEPQGGLEIA

-544 AAGVRHVPSTSLGS
+544 AAGVRHVPSQATGPLQ
-558 SEPRGMAPGL
+558 PRGTAPGFT
-568 VHPGETLVRADG
+568 HPGEVLRREDG

-593 QLLHAKELDAALDR
+593 QLVHAQELDTALER
-607 YVTFDFETTDKD
+607 YVTFDLETTDKD
-619 VEVCEVV
+619 AEVCEVV
-626 EVGAVRVVE
+626 EVGAVRVVD
-635 GEIVDRFHTLVKPY
+635 GEIVDRFHTLVRPY
-649 RPITPGATKLHGYS
+649 RPITPGATKVHGYT
-663 DADVRGARSF
+663 DAEVRGAPSF
-673 AEVWPAFRAFVG
+673 GEVWPEFRAFIG

-703 RLAAGQDGVDS
+703 RLAAGRDGVDS

-757 LAKVY
+757 LARVY
-762 HELERQRGIRARKAV
+762 RELERQRGIRARKAV

-796 SPQGVPDGPGERE
+796 SRE
-809 ILFKLA
+809 QALLFNIA

-832 ERERSGGDP
+832 ERERTGGS
-841 APPVDEVIR
+841 APPVDEVIK
-850 RLGGRAL
+850 RLGGPAL

-876 RLRALMDEPSAPDAA
+876 RLRALMDEPSSSPPDPLSPMVS

-903 GTLEDSIDRLLGRVA
+903 GTLEENIDRLLERVA

-960 VRETKENRQA
+960 LRETKENRQA
-970 EIEEARRL
+970 EVQEARRL
-978 LYVGMTRARD
+978 VYVGMTRARE

-994 VERRFGMEAGGST
+994 VERRFGMDAGGSG

-1015 GVASP
+1015 AQGVGERELPTDMVH